1 MSFIPS
7 LTVDNL
13 FNPFS
18 ADQSP
23 ARVSTPARAVLLAM
37 AVCAIIVLV
46 VMAGLWRDLAE
57 VRTALLGMIGRS
69 ERLEAAYNWRGGA
82 AGASS
87 GFMSETSDTLLGGTS
102 YGQGQAVRLDK
113 SRRERLVPGNQSW
126 PSPTES
132 VAREWQF
139 STSPCSGGNS
149 GANSDD
155 VEMGVHNIRLAPKK
169 GTENLSARMGN
180 QWGAEALLSS
190 RSAASDRS
198 QYAEGL
204 RGRER
209 LHEDNG
215 LEAVLHGAL

>member
-1 MSFIPS
+1 MS
-7 LTVDNL
+7 LTVDKL

-18 ADQSP
+18 SDQTQPS
-23 ARVSTPARAVLLAM
+23 VSTAARAVLLAM

-46 VMAGLWRDLAE
+46 VMAGLYSGLAE

-82 AGASS
+82 AGAAT
-87 GFMSETSDTLLGGTS
+87 GFMSETSDSLLGGTS

-113 SRRERLVPGNQSW
+113 SRRERLVPGNHDW
-126 PSPTES
+126 PAPTES

-139 STSPCSGGNS
+139 SKSPCSGGNS
-149 GANSDD
+149 NADADAAELGSQGVIRQPKGA
-155 VEMGVHNIRLAPKK
+155 ER
-169 GTENLSARMGN
+169 LSARMGN

-190 RSAASDRS
+190 RSAATDRS

-209 LHEDNG
+209 LHEDHG

>member
-1 MSFIPS
+1 MSLS
-7 LTVDNL
+7 VNSL

-18 ADQSP
+18 ADANQSP
-23 ARVSTPARAVLLAM
+23 QVTVPARALLLAI

-46 VMAGLWRDLAE
+46 VMAGVYAGLAE
-57 VRTALLGMIGRS
+57 VRGALLNVFSRA

-82 AGASS
+82 AGAAT

-113 SRRERLVPGNQSW
+113 SRRERLVPGNHNW
-126 PSPTES
+126 PAPTES

-139 STSPCSGGNS
+139 SKSPCGGSNA
-149 GANSDD
+149 GADAD
-155 VEMGVHNIRLAPKK
+155 AAEMGSQGVIRSK
-169 GTENLSARMGN
+169 GREGLSARMGN

-190 RSAASDRS
+190 RSAATDRS

-215 LEAVLHGAL
+215 LEAVLHGAA